1 MVNDEVKEKW
11 RRKLKHY
18 IDEVELKLFKEQ
30 LKNERLIKNQE
41 EIKC

>member
-1 MVNDEVKEKW
+1 MVNEQVKEKW

-30 LKNERLIKNQE
+30 LEKEQMIKNENKVNS
-41 EIKC
+41 